1 VVAAIAGA
9 LVIGLAPAGAQAPA
23 ATPDAAAVA
32 AAIEQTGW
40 YADPGAYPGP
50 DQLASL
56 AAWVAANP
64 HPIAYAVMVNE
75 PPASSQSYAY
85 DVLDALPVS
94 SRFQTVVVLSPG
106 DIGID
111 SDYWDDGAIDQTLD
125 ASLDAIR
132 ADHGAGLAQLTAD
145 LVNRPATTPGAGYV
159 PGRADSYDPYG
170 DPYDATSS
178 GTTSGGG
185 DFTLPVI
192 IIGLVVAALVISW
205 LARGEQYER
214 WGDDDEPYWDRRRRY
229 QRYTSRSSSSSGG
242 WRSSSSSSSSHRS
255 SSSSHRSS
263 SSSSGHSHRGS
274 GGRRL

>member
-1 VVAAIAGA
+1 VAIAGA
-9 LVIGLAPAGAQAPA
+9 IVVGLAPAGAQAPA
-23 ATPDAAAVA
+23 ATPDAATVA
-32 AAIEQTGW
+32 AAIEQSGW
-40 YADPGAYPGP
+40 YADPSADPGP
-50 DQLASL
+50 DELSPL

-64 HPIAYAVMVNE
+64 HPIAYAVVANE

-111 SDYWDDGAIDQTLD
+111 SDYWDDAAIDQTID

-145 LVNRPATTPGAGYV
+145 LVNRPATTPGTGYV

-170 DPYDATSS
+170 DPYDDAAS
-178 GTTSGGG
+178 GGTASDGG

-192 IIGLVVAALVISW
+192 IVGLVVAALVISW

-214 WGDDDEPYWDRRRRY
+214 WGDDDEPYWDRRHRY

-242 WRSSSSSSSSHRS
+242 WRSSSSSSSS
-255 SSSSHRSS
+255 
-263 SSSSGHSHRGS
+263 GHSHRGS